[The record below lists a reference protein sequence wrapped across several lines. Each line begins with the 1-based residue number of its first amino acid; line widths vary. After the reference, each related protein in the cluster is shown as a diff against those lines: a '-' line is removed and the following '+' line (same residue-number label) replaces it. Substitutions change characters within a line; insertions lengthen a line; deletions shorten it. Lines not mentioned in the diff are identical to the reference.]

1 MKTPLII
8 SIDGNI
14 GSGKS
19 TLFSYLQNY
28 YQNDPSIGFLE
39 EPVEQWNY
47 IKDEKGTP
55 ILKNLYGNPSKYAF
69 RFQMMAY
76 ISRLSL
82 LRKKIRTN
90 KFNIIITE
98 RSVNTDKNVFAK
110 MLYDDKMIE
119 HDEFSIYNMWFNEFL
134 ENIKIQGIIY
144 VSATPEICFERIKK
158 RNRYGEENVPLEYLK
173 KCHIYHE
180 SWISN
185 ELCETFTLN
194 CNTNNEIHKNFYDN
208 SICKINDWI
217 NNNLILKNI
226 DPFTMYFDGACRKNP
241 SPLLGLGFLFKNVKQ
256 DVIFK
261 HCELVKVENG
271 TNNISEYMA
280 MIKGIEHA
288 YYEKN
293 IRNLIVKGD
302 SLLVISQMNSTFKV
316 KNEELIKLHKQAS
329 ELANKFEYIKF
340 IHIKR
345 EENTEADLLSNQA
358 YDSK

>member
-1 MKTPLII
+1 MKTPIII

-19 TLFSYLQNY
+19 TLFTYLKEY
-28 YQNDPSIGFLE
+28 YKNDTSIGFLE
-39 EPVEQWNY
+39 EPVDQWNS
-47 IKDEKGTP
+47 IKDENDIP

-82 LRKKIRTN
+82 LRKKIKTN

-119 HDEFSIYNMWFNEFL
+119 HDEYSIYNMWFNEFL
-134 ENIKIQGIIY
+134 ENIKIAGIIY
-144 VSATPEICFERIKK
+144 VCATPNTCFHRIKK
-158 RNRYGEENVPLEYLK
+158 RNRYGEENVPIEYLE
-173 KCHIYHE
+173 KCHNYHE
-180 SWISN
+180 SWITN
-185 ELCETFTLN
+185 EVCETFTLN
-194 CNTNNEIHKNFYDN
+194 CETNNEDHKNFYDN
-208 SICKINDWI
+208 SISQINEWINDS
-217 NNNLILKNI
+217 LILKNI
-226 DPFTMYFDGACRKNP
+226 DPFTLYFDGACRKNP
-241 SPLLGLGFLFKNVKQ
+241 SSLLGIGFLFKNLKEEI
-256 DVIFK
+256 IFE
-261 HCELVKVENG
+261 HCEAINIENG

-280 MIKGIEHA
+280 MIKGLKYA

-302 SLLVISQMNSTFKV
+302 SLLVISQMNNNYKV
-316 KNEELIKLHKQAS
+316 KNEELIKLHKEAT
-329 ELANKFEYIKF
+329 ELANKFDFIKF

-358 YDSK
+358 YKRE